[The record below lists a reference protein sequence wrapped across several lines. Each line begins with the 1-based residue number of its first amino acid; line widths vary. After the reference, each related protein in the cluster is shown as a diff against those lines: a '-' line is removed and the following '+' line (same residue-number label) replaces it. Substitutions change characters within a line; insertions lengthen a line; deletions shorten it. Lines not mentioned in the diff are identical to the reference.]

1 MSLDRWDEIGNPE
14 QTEHWRSVL
23 PEFSVA
29 DAEDLTGV
37 SNSIERVAA
46 IRQHYV
52 LAFKHLTG
60 PRGSWVGGTATGL
73 TRLCDWSALTERE
86 RTEGRPG
93 SPFVLCRGIPSG
105 LAADLQS
112 PAGGELD
119 FAIRVT
125 VAPTFLPAGLLVLE
139 GVPIV
144 VHRCRPFRPLPIN
157 ADELWPPKAPI
168 PDYLTTG
175 RRPTEAELS

>member
-1 MSLDRWDEIGNPE
+1 MSLDRWDEIGDPE

-23 PEFSVA
+23 PELSVT
-29 DAEDLTGV
+29 DGEDLTGV
-37 SNSIERVAA
+37 SNSVERVAA

-52 LAFKHLTG
+52 LAFKRLTG
-60 PRGSWVGGTATGL
+60 PRGSWHGAAATGL
-73 TRLCDWSALTERE
+73 TRVRDWTALTEPE

-93 SPFVLCRGIPSG
+93 SPFVLCRGVPSG
-105 LAADLQS
+105 LAPGLQP

-119 FAIRVT
+119 FAIRAT
-125 VAPTFLPAGLLVLE
+125 VPPTFLPAGLLVLE
-139 GVPIV
+139 GVPII
-144 VHRCRPFRPLPIN
+144 VHRYRPFRPLPIN
-157 ADELWPPKAPI
+157 ADKLWPPEPPV